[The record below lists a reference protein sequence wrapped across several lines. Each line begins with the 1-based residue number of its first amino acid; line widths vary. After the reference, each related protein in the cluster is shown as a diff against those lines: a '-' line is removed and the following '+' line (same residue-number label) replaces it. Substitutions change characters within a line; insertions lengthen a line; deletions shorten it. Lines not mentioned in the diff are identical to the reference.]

1 MDGSVME
8 QFWHILIKGSTGGL
22 NQLWEFLGEFLIGA
36 FLPAFLI
43 SGAIKVFIRER
54 SITQYLGPN
63 VKFYISYSIAAI
75 AGFLFSACSCGVIP
89 LFASIFRHGAG
100 IGPAMVFLTTGPAI
114 SLLAVILTWQIF
126 GAKMMIYRT
135 FYAVLHGFIMGW
147 LFALI
152 YRKEPREASVAQGVK
167 VVDDELIA
175 DKSYDSLKDEELDEE
190 YISKPPRV
198 IAWLFVLLFSM
209 MIIGQLDNF
218 GSIAPSVK
226 IDIWLKLGLMLLN
239 VAVLGIFVFK
249 NFTKDEYSCWLERT
263 GHFIYKILKPLIIGL
278 FLIGFAKEFVVMSL
292 IVKYLGNN
300 DLSSCM
306 ISSVI
311 GAFMYFGTCV
321 SVVIVKFLMDFGM
334 ADGPALTLFLSGPT
348 VSFSS
353 MLALVT
359 IMGYRKT
366 ILFTLIIIVLSALA
380 GLTF

>member
-1 MDGSVME
+1 ME
-8 QFWHILIKGSTGGL
+8 QFWHIFIKGSTGGL

-54 SITQYLGPN
+54 SITQYLGPD
-63 VKFYISYSIAAI
+63 VKFYISYSIAAV

-89 LFASIFRHGAG
+89 LFASIFRHGSG

-114 SLLAVILTWQIF
+114 NLLAIILTWQIF
-126 GAKMMIYRT
+126 GAKMMAYRT

-152 YRKEPREASVAQGVK
+152 YRKETREASAAQGVK
-167 VVDDELIA
+167 VIDDELIA

-190 YISKPPRV
+190 YISKPPHI
-198 IAWLFVLLFSM
+198 IAWLFILLFAM
-209 MIIGQLDNF
+209 MVIGQLDNF
-218 GSIAPSVK
+218 GSIDPSVK

-239 VAVLGIFVFK
+239 VALLGIFVFK

-278 FLIGFAKEFVVMSL
+278 FFIGFAKEFIVMSV
-292 IVKYLGNN
+292 IIKYLGNN

-306 ISSVI
+306 ISSVT

-334 ADGPALTLFLSGPT
+334 ADGPALTLFLAGPT

-353 MLALVT
+353 MLALIT

-366 ILFTLIIIVLSALA
+366 ILFTLTIIVLSALA

>member
-1 MDGSVME
+1 LDSILE
-8 QFWHILIKGSTGGL
+8 ILIKGSKGGL
-22 NQLWEFLGEFLIGA
+22 FQLWEFLGEFLIGA

-54 SITQYLGPN
+54 SITYYLGPKVN
-63 VKFYISYSIAAI
+63 SFVSYSIASV

-114 SLLAVILTWQIF
+114 NLLAVILTAQIF
-126 GAKMMIYRT
+126 GLKMMAYRS

-147 LFALI
+147 VFAFV
-152 YRKEPREASVAQGVK
+152 YRNEPREASVGQGVK
-167 VVDDELIA
+167 LVDDELIA
-175 DKSYDSLKDEELDEE
+175 DKDYDSLKDEELDEE
-190 YISKPPRV
+190 YIEKPVRTV
-198 IAWLFVLLFSM
+198 AWLFILLFAM
-209 MIIGQLDNF
+209 MVIGQLDNY
-218 GSIAPSVK
+218 GAIHSAIK
-226 IDIWLKLGLMLLN
+226 IDIWLKLGLMFLN
-239 VAVLGIFVFK
+239 LALLGIFIFK
-249 NFTKDEYSCWLERT
+249 NFTREEYMCRFERT

-278 FLIGFAKEFVVMSL
+278 FFIGFAKEFVTMSL

-300 DLSSCM
+300 NLSSCM
-306 ISSVI
+306 TSSVI

-334 ADGPALTLFLSGPT
+334 ADGPALSLFLAGPT

-353 MLALVT
+353 MLALIT

-366 ILFTLIIIVLSALA
+366 ALFVLIIVVLSALA
-380 GLTF
+380 GLTY

>member
-1 MDGSVME
+1 ME
-8 QFWHILIKGSTGGL
+8 QLWHIFIKGSTGGL
-22 NQLWEFLGEFLIGA
+22 YQLWEFLGEFLIGA

-63 VKFYISYSIAAI
+63 VKFYISYSIAAV

-114 SLLAVILTWQIF
+114 NLLAIILTWQMF
-126 GAKMMIYRT
+126 GAKMMAYRT
-135 FYAVLHGFIMGW
+135 FYAILHGFIMGW

-152 YRKEPREASVAQGVK
+152 YRREPRETSVAQGVK
-167 VVDDELIA
+167 VVDDGLIA
-175 DKSYDSLKDEELDEE
+175 DKSYDSFKDEELDEE
-190 YISKPPRV
+190 YISKPPRI
-198 IAWLFVLLFSM
+198 IAWLFILLFAM
-209 MIIGQLDNF
+209 MVIGQLDNF
-218 GSIAPSVK
+218 GSINPAAK

-239 VAVLGIFVFK
+239 VALLGIFVFK

-278 FLIGFAKEFVVMSL
+278 FFIGFAKEFIVMSVV
-292 IVKYLGNN
+292 IKYLGNN

-306 ISSVI
+306 ISSVT

-353 MLALVT
+353 MLALIT

>member
-1 MDGSVME
+1 MQQVLD
-8 QFWHILIKGSTGGL
+8 IIIKGSGGGFY
-22 NQLWEFLGEFLIGA
+22 QLWEFLGEFLIGA

-43 SGAIKVFIRER
+43 SGAIKVFISER
-54 SITQYLGPN
+54 SITKYLGPG
-63 VKFYISYSIAAI
+63 VKFYISYSIATV

-114 SLLAVILTWQIF
+114 NLLAIILTGQIF
-126 GAKMMIYRT
+126 GVKMTVYRT

-152 YRKEPREASVAQGVK
+152 YRSEPREASVAQGVK
-167 VVDDELIA
+167 MVDDELIA
-175 DKSYDSLKDEELDEE
+175 DKSYNSLKDEELDEE
-190 YISKPPRV
+190 YISKPPHI
-198 IAWLFVLLFSM
+198 IAWLFILLFAM
-209 MIIGQLDNF
+209 MVIGQLDNF
-218 GSIAPSVK
+218 GSIDPSVK

-239 VAVLGIFVFK
+239 VALLGIFVIK
-249 NFTKDEYSCWLERT
+249 NFTKYEYGCWLERT

-278 FLIGFAKEFVVMSL
+278 FCIGFAKEFITMSVV
-292 IVKYLGNN
+292 VKYLGNN

-306 ISSVI
+306 ISSVT

-334 ADGPALTLFLSGPT
+334 AEGPALTLFLAGPT

-366 ILFTLIIIVLSALA
+366 IIFVLTIIVLSAFA